1 MRVIRVLLVDDHEVV
16 RMGIRS
22 YLQTEPDIEV
32 VAEAQNGAEA
42 IEAAVSLVPDVVVM
56 DLLMPGMSGVEAT
69 EAIIGRG
76 LRSKVIVL
84 TSSLD
89 DAKMVQSLRAGA
101 IGYILK
107 TSAAD
112 RVLEAVRLAADGKSV
127 LDPEVQQRVIGELQ
141 NPAPKAAWEDL
152 TPRERE
158 VLKGIAQGKN
168 NQEIA
173 DWLGIGIKTVKT
185 HVGNLFLKLDVM
197 DRTQAAIYAI
207 RNHID

>member
-1 MRVIRVLLVDDHEVV
+1 MIRVLLVDDHEVV
-16 RMGIRS
+16 RMGIKS
-22 YLQTEPDIEV
+22 YLQTESDIEV
-32 VAEAQNGAEA
+32 IAEAQNGTEA
-42 IEAAVSLVPDVVVM
+42 VDLAVSLKPDVVVM

-69 EAIIGRG
+69 AAIVGQG
-76 LRSKVIVL
+76 LSCKVIVL

-107 TSAAD
+107 TSSAN
-112 RVLEAVRLAADGKSV
+112 RVLEAVRLAASGQSV
-127 LDPEVQQRVIGELQ
+127 LDPEVQQRVIGQLQ
-141 NPAPKAAWEDL
+141 QTGDKPVWEDL

-158 VLKGIAQGKN
+158 VLKGIARGKN

-207 RNHID
+207 RNHLD